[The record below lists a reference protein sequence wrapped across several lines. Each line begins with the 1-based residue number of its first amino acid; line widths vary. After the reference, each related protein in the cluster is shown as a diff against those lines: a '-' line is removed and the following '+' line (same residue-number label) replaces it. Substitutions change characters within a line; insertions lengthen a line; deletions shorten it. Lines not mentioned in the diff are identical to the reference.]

1 MLPVGAEDEG
11 PDSLVTVGGAAKLLG
26 VHPNTVR
33 SWGSSGRLPETRSGP
48 RLDRRYRA
56 QDVLELKRRLAEQQS
71 AVEAAS
77 GTRRSAATAGARS
90 WQGVD
95 LLATQLAGV
104 DFSGALAAAHLGA
117 QVAES
122 LTQFQR
128 RFADDISRLF
138 DPSPLASVASAM
150 AELNARPALLTHQ
163 LDAFVANQAKIAASL
178 NLMAMTIPAQLSADL
193 LLAALPSKRV
203 LGQMLTL
210 RSSLGSGSVLFE
222 QLTLMSSQ
230 FRNFTGHIADAL
242 YVPDVAQGESAIA
255 VDELALGGQML
266 ERAVGGFGPFSASE
280 GASAASQLT
289 ALTPTAYTAFA
300 LEVDE
305 QRPELLQLSRHQILE
320 RLRQSVPVQIS
331 VTATRVASLRYRCC
345 RSALLLTGKP
355 TFGAT
360 TETEFAAVNLPQ
372 WVARDEDA
380 FARFIDMLFI
390 FIYESS
396 GNHAR
401 IAEVDE
407 AIIDNHQVL
416 SDITRL
422 RHFFRHDLDHGPA
435 AKAAAKFR
443 RIGDI
448 YVSLTGVRVPNQPS
462 LWAQAQL
469 RILRQLAEA
478 LEDLVTALE
487 RRRA

>member
-1 MLPVGAEDEG
+1 LKVDAEDEEG
-11 PDSLVTVGGAAKLLG
+11 PDGLVTVGGAAKLLG

-77 GTRRSAATAGARS
+77 GTRRAAGTAGASR
-90 WQGVD
+90 WQGAD
-95 LLATQLAGV
+95 LLATQMAGV

-128 RFADDISRLF
+128 RFAADISRLF
-138 DPSPLASVASAM
+138 DPSPLASVATAM
-150 AELNARPALLTHQ
+150 AELTARPALLAHQ
-163 LDAFVANQAKIAASL
+163 MDAIVANQAKISASL

-203 LGQMLTL
+203 LGQMLGL
-210 RSSLGSGSVLFE
+210 SSSLGSGSVLSE
-222 QLTLMSSQ
+222 QLALTSSQ
-230 FRNFTGHIADAL
+230 FRNFTSHIADAL
-242 YVPDVAQGESAIA
+242 YLPDAAQGESVIA
-255 VDELALGGQML
+255 VDELALGGQIL
-266 ERAVGGFGPFSASE
+266 ERAVGGLGAFRPSE
-280 GASAASQLT
+280 GEAEAFQLT
-289 ALTPTAYTAFA
+289 ALTPTAYTALA

-331 VTATRVASLRYRCC
+331 QTATRVASLRYRCC
-345 RSALLLTGKP
+345 RSALLLSGKP
-355 TFGAT
+355 TFSAT

-372 WVARDEDA
+372 WVARDEED

-396 GNHAR
+396 ANHTR
-401 IAEVDE
+401 ITEVDE
-407 AIIDNHQVL
+407 AIVDNHQIL
-416 SDITRL
+416 TDITRL
-422 RHFFRHDLDHGPA
+422 RHFFRHDLDHGPS
-435 AKAAAKFR
+435 AKGAAKFR

-448 YVSLTGVRVPNQPS
+448 YLSLTGVRVPNQPS

-487 RRRA
+487 RRRT